1 MEQPAVLLFFEF
13 VGKIKQKS
21 LPLNEIKWK
30 VKTAFEYSQTNIII
44 KS

>member
-1 MEQPAVLLFFEF
+1 MEQPAVRCLEF